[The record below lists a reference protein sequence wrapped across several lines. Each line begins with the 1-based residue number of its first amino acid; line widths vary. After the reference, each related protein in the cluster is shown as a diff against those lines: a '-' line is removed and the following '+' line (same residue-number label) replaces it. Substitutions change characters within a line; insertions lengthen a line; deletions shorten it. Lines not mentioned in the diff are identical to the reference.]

1 MRRTVKSFN
10 NFNMVN
16 VDTLEQV
23 AARPVIESAAEK
35 LLRVK
40 VNQQT
45 VEGASHNT
53 KDSPWPRTYTIAF
66 AVDRLCEVGDEGLA
80 RIQPGDSRGRE
91 QGLIVVSDS
100 TTIFIVLGAG
110 LCCDATGE
118 WRFEPMVNS
127 GQILGDAFPT
137 DYKLPIEHREAVR
150 MFFKY
155 ARGRDVFTGSL
166 EVPVANMMAT
176 TSARCVQ
183 AEATLGRLSAE
194 DAQILMDNFPQAEI
208 QQAAEDC
215 PDPWESS
222 YIPPPQA
229 PATGEMATFNEV
241 MTAMPYR
248 TPDNLSI
255 AGIKKIMEAEKVI
268 QDLIGYDW
276 GDDADI
282 SDMCG
287 VYDEDFGARDAE
299 GMMIINKADIPR
311 EHLKQPPKWLEK
323 PGKDKRSEHIDR
335 GVWPLWIAATHGHSN
350 KISSVVDDNDIATSW
365 YMNMSRSDL
374 GDIAAFQGTPIL
386 ARGHQASGK
395 YHNYFAKEI
404 TIDAPIVSGP
414 SPSPECVI
422 PDASE
427 DECVEVEVEGEDEPP
442 APLSGG
448 QDPAEDVDV
457 EVDEAPSLQQ
467 QMIMDAEEVPETPPP
482 IATGGTPTIEMTAE
496 DAAIIS
502 GEIPVTSIPPQ
513 PVTTPLALPAPST
526 GGRRRCGASIIKA
539 SSTTG
544 GARRRIFS
552 EARRKLKNISSAIA
566 EATALAEERAKQQ
579 GDISAVEIKAV
590 RSWELLRQVSHAIV
604 TCSRETLFARRAV
617 KALTDN
623 FEERGSLEISV
634 EARQYEVQRLQT
646 VCEALSSVPDPVAN
660 DEQTRTRSKRRQQL
674 LSQVREVAQRLD
686 AESLGDSIN
695 EVERMKERLQ
705 ELHSEFQHLDDSGV
719 AMEVMGE
726 ALKSVRSVLDIAEAE
741 RLAMPAEK
749 FQLQEKK
756 RDMWRDVLNLLPTL
770 QESDRG
776 DTAGDEFTRA
786 AKPTVPPAGTEFTEA
801 ESWQH
806 FISLSKRILSTGRG
820 SVVRFDGVPLYKEL
834 HSANSAGVSPWC
846 SLALT
851 KSEAP
856 AFPEAATEALV
867 GEFPFEDWHPVPL
880 PPVPSPEAMEDE
892 RRVFRQ
898 TVMANKL
905 HAKKGKKSANRR
917 CISSIRMRQAG
928 GGSVEAVV
936 SWRMRHGFR
945 ADRALPRLPDFQ
957 SKLVH
962 IEHGKKSCICVDCL
976 MAAGQAATDP
986 LVHSISS
993 SLSAD
998 LRASGVRGKYAA
1010 QRHRFQWSVQAEGGD
1025 FLRL

>member
-1 MRRTVKSFN
+1 MT
-10 NFNMVN
+10 
-16 VDTLEQV
+16 D
-23 AARPVIESAAEK
+23 VI
-35 LLRVK
+35 
-40 VNQQT
+40 
-45 VEGASHNT
+45 
-53 KDSPWPRTYTIAF
+53 
-66 AVDRLCEVGDEGLA
+66 
-80 RIQPGDSRGRE
+80 
-91 QGLIVVSDS
+91 
-100 TTIFIVLGAG
+100 
-110 LCCDATGE
+110 
-118 WRFEPMVNS
+118 
-127 GQILGDAFPT
+127 
-137 DYKLPIEHREAVR
+137 
-150 MFFKY
+150 
-155 ARGRDVFTGSL
+155 
-166 EVPVANMMAT
+166 
-176 TSARCVQ
+176 
-183 AEATLGRLSAE
+183 
-194 DAQILMDNFPQAEI
+194 
-208 QQAAEDC
+208 
-215 PDPWESS
+215 
-222 YIPPPQA
+222 
-229 PATGEMATFNEV
+229 
-241 MTAMPYR
+241 
-248 TPDNLSI
+248 
-255 AGIKKIMEAEKVI
+255 
-268 QDLIGYDW
+268 
-276 GDDADI
+276 
-282 SDMCG
+282 
-287 VYDEDFGARDAE
+287 
-299 GMMIINKADIPR
+299 
-311 EHLKQPPKWLEK
+311 
-323 PGKDKRSEHIDR
+323 
-335 GVWPLWIAATHGHSN
+335 
-350 KISSVVDDNDIATSW
+350 
-365 YMNMSRSDL
+365 
-374 GDIAAFQGTPIL
+374 
-386 ARGHQASGK
+386 
-395 YHNYFAKEI
+395 
-404 TIDAPIVSGP
+404 
-414 SPSPECVI
+414 
-422 PDASE
+422 
-427 DECVEVEVEGEDEPP
+427 
-442 APLSGG
+442 
-448 QDPAEDVDV
+448 
-457 EVDEAPSLQQ
+457 
-467 QMIMDAEEVPETPPP
+467 
-482 IATGGTPTIEMTAE
+482 
-496 DAAIIS
+496 
-502 GEIPVTSIPPQ
+502 
-513 PVTTPLALPAPST
+513 
-526 GGRRRCGASIIKA
+526 
-539 SSTTG
+539 
-544 GARRRIFS
+544 ARRRIFS

-623 FEERGSLEISV
+623 FEERGSLENSV

-646 VCEALSSVPDPVAN
+646 VCEALSSVPDPVGD

-801 ESWQH
+801 VAPWSA
-806 FISLSKRILSTGRG
+806 STVCP
-820 SVVRFDGVPLYKEL
+820 S
-834 HSANSAGVSPWC
+834 
-846 SLALT
+846 T
-851 KSEAP
+851 KSSTPLTPLVSLRGAP